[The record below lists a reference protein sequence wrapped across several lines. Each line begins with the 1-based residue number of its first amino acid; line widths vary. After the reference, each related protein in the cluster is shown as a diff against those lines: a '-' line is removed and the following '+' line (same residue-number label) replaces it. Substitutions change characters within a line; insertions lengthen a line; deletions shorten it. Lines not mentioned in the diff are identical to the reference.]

1 MATDI
6 DLTYLKRLD
15 VPNLEVRQHNILDDS
30 LDALGPSSFDL
41 VCSRLCC
48 SGIRVRERQLT
59 GWGAVARENA
69 QPAIPTCEFYL

>member
-41 VCSRLCC
+41 VCSRLMLFWYTCP
-48 SGIRVRERQLT
+48 RKAANWL
-59 GWGAVARENA
+59 GAVARENA